1 MQWDEVRKAYPDQ
14 WLVIE
19 AAQAHTQADRRL
31 LDNIDVVEVCADGAA
46 ALQRY
51 RKLHQAEPERE
62 YYYVHTGRKELDIH
76 ERQWL
81 GIRRGHAPVAPR

>member
-1 MQWDEVRKAYPDQ
+1 MRWAEVRKAYPDQ

-19 AAQAHTQADRRL
+19 ALESHSEAERRE
-31 LDNIDVVEVCADGAA
+31 LDKIAVVEVCSNGTSAM
-46 ALQRY
+46 QSY
-51 RKLHQAEPERE
+51 RKLHQAYPERE
-62 YYYVHTGRKELDIH
+62 YYFVQTRRAELDIR